1 MLTLLLYS
9 LKLLY
14 CIVLNTIQY
23 SICIE
28 ITVFL
33 NIWWSSLPI
42 CYWRVSYRAGES
54 REMTFYLR
62 SESSLNN
69 EENLLSRTSQKARGR
84 WFQVWLNQ
92 QCNNIRGR
100 NSFWSFSCHPQVSA
114 PSLIVARWLRLLRTS
129 QQHG

>member
-1 MLTLLLYS
+1 MWTLLLYS

>member
-1 MLTLLLYS
+1 MWTLLLYS

-54 REMTFYLR
+54 REMNFYLR